1 MGKRGGYH
9 GTSPADKSINAMDKF
24 IRKSERVQQFNER
37 SGKKISV
44 EDLERRSLKE
54 QIDYYD
60 NRTAADIFDEKYP
73 AYSYWYDEVRSKS
86 GVHPRTF
93 VDWTA
98 KHKTMLHEKYADKTP
113 ARDMVSEL
121 KKLGIY

>member
-9 GTSPADKSINAMDKF
+9 GVSPADKSINAMDKF
-24 IRKSERVQQFNER
+24 IRKSERVQQSNER
-37 SGKKISV
+37 SGKKIST

-54 QIDYYD
+54 QLDYYN
-60 NRTAADIFDEKYP
+60 NRTEADIFDEKYP
-73 AYSYWYDEVRSKS
+73 AYSYWYNEVRSKS

-98 KHKTMLHEKYADKTP
+98 KYKTMLQESFANKTSV
-113 ARDMVSEL
+113 RDMVSEL

>member
-1 MGKRGGYH
+1 MGKRAGYH
-9 GTSPADKSINAMDKF
+9 GVSPADKSINAMDKF
-24 IRKSERVQQFNER
+24 IRKSERVQQSNER

-44 EDLERRSLKE
+44 EDLERQSLKA
-54 QIDYYD
+54 QIDYYE

-98 KHKTMLHEKYADKTP
+98 KYKTMLHEKYADKTP

>member
-9 GTSPADKSINAMDKF
+9 GVSPADKSINAMDKF
-24 IRKSERVQQFNER
+24 IRKSERVQQSNEQ
-37 SGKKISV
+37 SGKKISA
-44 EDLERRSLKE
+44 EDLERQSLKE
-54 QIDYYD
+54 QLDYYN
-60 NRTAADIFDEKYP
+60 NRTEADIFDEKYP
-73 AYSYWYDEVRSKS
+73 AYSYWYNEVRSKS

-98 KHKTMLHEKYADKTP
+98 KYKTMLQESFANKTSV
-113 ARDMVSEL
+113 RDMVSEL